1 MGRSR
6 VLATGQRRVSLWRLL
21 LGLVVLI
28 GAAACQPGGMTGV
41 TVPCAPAS
49 GNVGGCVTD
58 SRAGGAVAG
67 ATITASPGGTTTT
80 TDSQGAYSLSL
91 SPGTYDITATKS
103 GMAASKF
110 QSVVVGGQTARAD
123 LIMRSVFDPTM
134 PIAEPTITVS
144 GLSPGD
150 TVTGTRSFTATV
162 AASNAVREI
171 DMRTSNMNTTPQA
184 SVLDNTTATFSV
196 NSTLLANGPAFVD
209 IIAYD
214 FNYNAA
220 EVVINFTVSNPPSG
234 VAPATPAG
242 LTLVAVTT
250 GQSLSLFTTQR
261 ATTFAQ
267 LGIQQ
272 DPSILSVGGQSINLL
287 TAPSNATLFVQAS
300 WTAIPGASYKIYRS
314 FSATGPFVQL
324 AERSTNI
331 YQDADPSLAPGLA
344 VYYQVS
350 AFNAGG
356 ESAPSAAVSV
366 TPLPAFNLNLTS
378 PANNITGL
386 PTTPAPTFTWTPT
399 ALVGDHQ
406 GYDIYVWGV
415 NDPTFAW
422 RTPAPMM
429 PPLAIVDSTTIS
441 YGTGGTS
448 PVTLQPGK
456 VYQWDIYEAQ
466 AQTIYVLDIN
476 NVVISR
482 AVSVANQSTDAS
494 FLLNRPSGSLNGPFR
509 LTTMQ

>member
-1 MGRSR
+1 
-6 VLATGQRRVSLWRLL
+6 
-21 LGLVVLI
+21 
-28 GAAACQPGGMTGV
+28 
-41 TVPCAPAS
+41 
-49 GNVGGCVTD
+49 
-58 SRAGGAVAG
+58 
-67 ATITASPGGTTTT
+67 
-80 TDSQGAYSLSL
+80 
-91 SPGTYDITATKS
+91 
-103 GMAASKF
+103 
-110 QSVVVGGQTARAD
+110 
-123 LIMRSVFDPTM
+123 
-134 PIAEPTITVS
+134 
-144 GLSPGD
+144 
-150 TVTGTRSFTATV
+150 
-162 AASNAVREI
+162 
-171 DMRTSNMNTTPQA
+171 
-184 SVLDNTTATFSV
+184 
-196 NSTLLANGPAFVD
+196 
-209 IIAYD
+209 
-214 FNYNAA
+214 
-220 EVVINFTVSNPPSG
+220 
-234 VAPATPAG
+234 

-406 GYDIYVWGV
+406 RYDIYVWGV
-415 NDPTFAW
+415 NDADFSW
-422 RTPAPMM
+422 RTSG
-429 PPLAIVDSTTIS
+429 LFITDTTTIT
-441 YGTGGTS
+441 YGTGGT
-448 PVTLQPGK
+448 LQAPLQAGK
-456 VYQWDIYEAQ
+456 VYQWDIFQ
-466 AQTIYVLDIN
+466 A
-476 NVVISR
+476 R
-482 AVSVANQSTDAS
+482 AETVYAANSSAFAVANQSTDPS
-494 FLLNRPSGSLNGPFR
+494 FLLNRPSGSLNGPFK

>member
-1 MGRSR
+1 MGR
-6 VLATGQRRVSLWRLL
+6 LRLL
-21 LGLVVLI
+21 VAGRRPVSGGRLALLALVVLA
-28 GAAACQPGGMTGV
+28 GATACQPGGVTGV
-41 TVPCAPAS
+41 MVPCTPPS
-49 GNVGGCVTD
+49 GSVGGCVTD
-58 SRAGGAVAG
+58 SRAGAAVAG

-123 LIMRSVFDPTM
+123 LIMRSVFDPTE
-134 PIAEPTITVS
+134 PIAAPTIIVS

-242 LTLVAVTT
+242 LTLVAVTF

-272 DPSILSVGGQSINLL
+272 DPSILSVDGQSINLL

-366 TPLPAFNLNLTS
+366 TPLAAFNLNLTS

-386 PTTPAPTFTWTPT
+386 STTPAPTFTWTPT
-399 ALVGDHQ
+399 VLVGDHQ
-406 GYDIYVWGV
+406 GYAIYVWGV
-415 NDPTFAW
+415 NDPTFSW
-422 RTPAPMM
+422 RTTGVDPSLPGV
-429 PPLAIVDSTTIS
+429 IVDTTTIS
-441 YGTGGTS
+441 YGSIGTS
-448 PVTLQPGK
+448 TPLQAGK
-456 VYQWDIYEAQ
+456 VYQWDIYAAQ
-466 AQTIYVLDIN
+466 AQTVYVT
-476 NVVISR
+476 NVSR
-482 AVSVANQSTDAS
+482 AVAVANQSSNSAS
-494 FLLNRPSGSLNGPFR
+494 VFNLPTGSLNGPFK

>member
-1 MGRSR
+1 
-6 VLATGQRRVSLWRLL
+6 
-21 LGLVVLI
+21 
-28 GAAACQPGGMTGV
+28 
-41 TVPCAPAS
+41 
-49 GNVGGCVTD
+49 
-58 SRAGGAVAG
+58 
-67 ATITASPGGTTTT
+67 
-80 TDSQGAYSLSL
+80 
-91 SPGTYDITATKS
+91 
-103 GMAASKF
+103 MAASKF

-134 PIAEPTITVS
+134 PIAEPTSTVS
-144 GLSPGD
+144 WLSPWD

-314 FSATGPFVQL
+314 FSATGPFVQV

-356 ESAPSAAVSV
+356 ESPPSTAVSV

-386 PTTPAPTFTWTPT
+386 STTPAPTFTWTPT
-399 ALVGDHQ
+399 VLVVDTRGNVSSVWAVTDPPSSWRPPGLVLVLLALFVDTTPSGLDSI
-406 GYDIYVWGV
+406 G
-415 NDPTFAW
+415 PSTPW
-422 RTPAPMM
+422 RAGRCYRW
-429 PPLAIVDSTTIS
+429 IS
-441 YGTGGTS
+441 SAGRPRMFNVTTS
-448 PVTLQPGK
+448 PVRSP
-456 VYQWDIYEAQ
+456 W
-466 AQTIYVLDIN
+466 
-476 NVVISR
+476 
-482 AVSVANQSTDAS
+482 
-494 FLLNRPSGSLNGPFR
+494 P
-509 LTTMQ
+509 

>member
-28 GAAACQPGGMTGV
+28 GAAACQPGGMTGG

-80 TDSQGAYSLSL
+80 TDSQGAYSLAL
-91 SPGTYDITATKS
+91 SPGTYDIIATKS

-134 PIAEPTITVS
+134 PIAAPTITVS
-144 GLSPGD
+144 GLRQED

-162 AASNAVREI
+162 AASNAGREI

-234 VAPATPAG
+234 VAPATPVG

-272 DPSILSVGGQSINLL
+272 DPSILSVDGQSINLL

-314 FSATGPFVQL
+314 FSATGSFVQV

-331 YQDADPSLAPGLA
+331 YQDADHP
-344 VYYQVS
+344 
-350 AFNAGG
+350 
-356 ESAPSAAVSV
+356 
-366 TPLPAFNLNLTS
+366 
-378 PANNITGL
+378 
-386 PTTPAPTFTWTPT
+386 
-399 ALVGDHQ
+399 
-406 GYDIYVWGV
+406 
-415 NDPTFAW
+415 
-422 RTPAPMM
+422 
-429 PPLAIVDSTTIS
+429 
-441 YGTGGTS
+441 
-448 PVTLQPGK
+448 
-456 VYQWDIYEAQ
+456 
-466 AQTIYVLDIN
+466 
-476 NVVISR
+476 
-482 AVSVANQSTDAS
+482 
-494 FLLNRPSGSLNGPFR
+494 
-509 LTTMQ
+509 

>member
-28 GAAACQPGGMTGV
+28 GAAACQPAGMTGV

-80 TDSQGAYSLSL
+80 TDSQGAYSLAL
-91 SPGTYDITATKS
+91 SPGTYDIIATKS

-123 LIMRSVFDPTM
+123 LIMRSVFDPTE

-220 EVVINFTVSNPPSG
+220 
-234 VAPATPAG
+234 
-242 LTLVAVTT
+242 
-250 GQSLSLFTTQR
+250 
-261 ATTFAQ
+261 
-267 LGIQQ
+267 
-272 DPSILSVGGQSINLL
+272 
-287 TAPSNATLFVQAS
+287 
-300 WTAIPGASYKIYRS
+300 
-314 FSATGPFVQL
+314 
-324 AERSTNI
+324 
-331 YQDADPSLAPGLA
+331 
-344 VYYQVS
+344 
-350 AFNAGG
+350 
-356 ESAPSAAVSV
+356 
-366 TPLPAFNLNLTS
+366 
-378 PANNITGL
+378 
-386 PTTPAPTFTWTPT
+386 
-399 ALVGDHQ
+399 
-406 GYDIYVWGV
+406 
-415 NDPTFAW
+415 
-422 RTPAPMM
+422 
-429 PPLAIVDSTTIS
+429 
-441 YGTGGTS
+441 
-448 PVTLQPGK
+448 
-456 VYQWDIYEAQ
+456 
-466 AQTIYVLDIN
+466 
-476 NVVISR
+476 
-482 AVSVANQSTDAS
+482 
-494 FLLNRPSGSLNGPFR
+494 
-509 LTTMQ
+509 

>member
-1 MGRSR
+1 MGR
-6 VLATGQRRVSLWRLL
+6 LRLL
-21 LGLVVLI
+21 VAGRRPVSGGRLALLALVVLA
-28 GAAACQPGGMTGV
+28 GATACQPGGMTGV

-80 TDSQGAYSLSL
+80 TDSQGAYSLAL
-91 SPGTYDITATKS
+91 SPGTYDIIATKS

-234 VAPATPAG
+234 VAPVTPAG

-272 DPSILSVGGQSINLL
+272 DPSILSVDGQSINLL

-366 TPLPAFNLNLTS
+366 TPLPAFNLNLVS
-378 PANNITGL
+378 PANNITGVVI
-386 PTTPAPTFTWTPT
+386 PPTFTWTPT
-399 ALVGDHQ
+399 ALVGVHQ
-406 GYDIYVWGV
+406 RYDIYVWGV
-415 NDPTFAW
+415 NDANFSW
-422 RTPAPMM
+422 RTSG
-429 PPLAIVDSTTIS
+429 LFITDTTTIT
-441 YGTGGTS
+441 YGTGGTLLA
-448 PVTLQPGK
+448 PLQGGK
-456 VYQWDIYEAQ
+456 VYQWDIFQ
-466 AQTIYVLDIN
+466 A
-476 NVVISR
+476 R
-482 AVSVANQSTDAS
+482 AETVYAANSSAFAVANQSTDPN
-494 FLLNRPSGSLNGPFR
+494 FLLNRPSGSLNGPFK

>member
-28 GAAACQPGGMTGV
+28 GAAACQPAGMTGV

-67 ATITASPGGTTTT
+67 ATITASPGGGTTT
-80 TDSQGAYSLSL
+80 TDSQGAYSLAL
-91 SPGTYDITATKS
+91 SPGTYDIIATKS

-162 AASNAVREI
+162 AASNAAREI

-272 DPSILSVGGQSINLL
+272 DPSILSVDGQSINLL

-314 FSATGPFVQL
+314 FSATGPFVQV

-331 YQDADPSLAPGLA
+331 YQDADPSLAPGLP

-356 ESAPSAAVSV
+356 ESAPTAAVSV

-378 PANNITGL
+378 PANNATGVSF
-386 PTTPAPTFTWTPT
+386 TPMQPTFTWTPT
-399 ALVGDHQ
+399 ALVGVHQ
-406 GYDIYVWGV
+406 RYDIYVWGL
-415 NDPTFAW
+415 NDADFSW
-422 RTPAPMM
+422 RTSG
-429 PPLAIVDSTTIS
+429 LFITDTTTIT
-441 YGTGGTS
+441 YGTGGT
-448 PVTLQPGK
+448 LQALLQAGK
-456 VYQWDIYEAQ
+456 VYQWDIFQ
-466 AQTIYVLDIN
+466 A
-476 NVVISR
+476 R
-482 AVSVANQSTDAS
+482 AETVYAANSSAFAVANQSTDPN

-509 LTTMQ
+509 LTTTQ

>member
-1 MGRSR
+1 MGR
-6 VLATGQRRVSLWRLL
+6 LRLL
-21 LGLVVLI
+21 MAGRRPVSGGRLALLALVVLA
-28 GAAACQPGGMTGV
+28 GTTACQPGGMTGV
-41 TVPCAPAS
+41 TVPCVPAS
-49 GNVGGCVTD
+49 GNL
-58 SRAGGAVAG
+58 GGAVAG

-123 LIMRSVFDPTM
+123 LIMRSVFDPTE
-134 PIAEPTITVS
+134 PIAAPTITVS

-150 TVTGTRSFTATV
+150 IVTGTRSFTATI

-242 LTLVAVTT
+242 LTLVAVTF

-272 DPSILSVGGQSINLL
+272 DPSILSVDGQSINLL

-314 FSATGPFVQL
+314 FSATGSFVQL

-378 PANNITGL
+378 PANNITGVVI
-386 PTTPAPTFTWTPT
+386 PPTFTWTPT
-399 ALVGDHQ
+399 ALVGIHQ
-406 GYDIYVWGV
+406 RYDIYVWGV
-415 NDPTFAW
+415 NDANFSWMTSGLSI
-422 RTPAPMM
+422 T
-429 PPLAIVDSTTIS
+429 DTTTIT
-441 YGTGGTS
+441 YGTGGTL
-448 PVTLQPGK
+448 PAPLQAGK
-456 VYQWDIYEAQ
+456 VYQWDIFQ
-466 AQTIYVLDIN
+466 A
-476 NVVISR
+476 R
-482 AVSVANQSTDAS
+482 AEIVYAANSSAFAVANQSTDPS
-494 FLLNRPSGSLNGPFR
+494 FLLNRPSGSLNGPFK

>member
-28 GAAACQPGGMTGV
+28 GAAACQPAGMTGV

-80 TDSQGAYSLSL
+80 TDSQGAYSLAL
-91 SPGTYDITATKS
+91 SPGTYDIIATKS

-123 LIMRSVFDPTM
+123 LIMRSVFDPTK

-242 LTLVAVTT
+242 LTLVAVTF

-272 DPSILSVGGQSINLL
+272 DPSILSVDGQSINLL
-287 TAPSNATLFVQAS
+287 TAPSDATLFVQAS
-300 WTAIPGASYKIYRS
+300 WTAVSGAAGYKIYRS
-314 FSATGPFVQL
+314 FSVAGPFVPVAQ
-324 AERSTNI
+324 RSVNI
-331 YQDADPSLAPGLA
+331 YQDADPSLAPGLP

-350 AFNAGG
+350 AINAGG
-356 ESAPSAAVSV
+356 ESAPTAAVSV
-366 TPLPAFNLNLTS
+366 TPLAAFNLNLTS
-378 PANNITGL
+378 PANNTTGVS
-386 PTTPAPTFTWTPT
+386 TTPAPTFTWTLT
-399 ALVGDHQ
+399 ALVGEHQ
-406 GYDIYVWGV
+406 GYAIYVLGV
-415 NDPTFAW
+415 NDPTFSW
-422 RTPAPMM
+422 KTTGVDPSAPGV
-429 PPLAIVDSTTIS
+429 IVDTTTIS
-441 YGTGGTS
+441 YGSIGTS
-448 PVTLQPGK
+448 TPLQAGK
-456 VYQWDIYEAQ
+456 VYQWDIYAAQ
-466 AQTIYVLDIN
+466 AQTVYASN
-476 NVVISR
+476 SR
-482 AVSVANQSTDAS
+482 AVAVANQSSNSATV
-494 FLLNRPSGSLNGPFR
+494 FLLPTGSLNGPFK